1 MNVTKAYDETNCKV
15 FQYDKTDPV
24 FNVELF
30 IAVAVT
36 WVICFLCVVGGP
48 KSIGY
53 VTSVTVLA
61 PFILLFVL
69 LGKFVSLNNEHDGK
83 GFHYYLGGESIIRKD
98 GTLYDPS
105 KNLEDII
112 TDAYN

>member
-1 MNVTKAYDETNCKV
+1 MKRPSSCSKSIPAAEIYLYMNVTKAYDETNCKV
-15 FQYDKTDPV
+15 FQYDKTDPK

-30 IAVAVT
+30 VAVAVT

-53 VTSVTVLA
+53 VTSVTVIL

-69 LGKFVSLNNEHDGK
+69 LGKYFQKLRTHILIN
-83 GFHYYLGGESIIRKD
+83 
-98 GTLYDPS
+98 
-105 KNLEDII
+105 
-112 TDAYN
+112 